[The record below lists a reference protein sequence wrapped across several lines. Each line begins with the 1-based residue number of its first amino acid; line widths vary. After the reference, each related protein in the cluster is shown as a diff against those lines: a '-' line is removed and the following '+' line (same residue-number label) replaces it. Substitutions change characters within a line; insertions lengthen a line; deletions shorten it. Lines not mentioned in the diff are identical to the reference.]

1 MDENYIKK
9 KLRSQDKIVFDY
21 VFTYY
26 YSALCTFVNQSVQN
40 RDVAEELVQDFFVH
54 FWMECPELEISGS
67 LKSYFFSAVRNKTA
81 DYYKHV
87 KVKNHYR
94 EFILSKQA
102 VKTEESEYAEVE
114 LLALIKKGLK
124 KLQPRCREIF
134 VLSRFNGKSNK
145 EISELFKISQRT
157 VELQISN
164 ALKILRIELADF

>member
-9 KLRSQDKIVFDY
+9 KLQSQDKIVFDY

-26 YSALCTFVNQSVQN
+26 YSGLCAFVNHFVHD
-40 RDVAEELVQDFFVH
+40 RDVSEDLVQDFFVH
-54 FWMECPELEISGS
+54 FWIDCPKIEISGS
-67 LKSYFFSAVRNKTA
+67 LKSYFFSAVKNKTS
-81 DYYKHV
+81 DYFKHV
-87 KVKNHYR
+87 KVKNHYKDH
-94 EFILSKQA
+94 ILSKQV
-102 VKTEESEYAEVE
+102 VKTEASEYAEVE
-114 LLALIKKGLK
+114 LMALIKKGLK

-145 EISELFKISQRT
+145 EISEFFKISQRT